1 MRQPRP
7 CPTSVA
13 VVLSV
18 FYELSYILKDPFLK
32 LSLELSYLLSLPEII
47 RKFVPMCCS
56 PVAEAVL
63 GQGQGGVGDSDLPCS
78 VIS

>member
-18 FYELSYILKDPFLK
+18 FYELSYILSDPFLK
-32 LSLELSYLLSLPEII
+32 LSLELSNLLSLPDII
-47 RKFVPMCCS
+47 WKFVPLCSS

-63 GQGQGGVGDSDLPCS
+63 SQGQGGVGDDDLLCS

>member
-18 FYELSYILKDPFLK
+18 FYELSYILSDPFLK
-32 LSLELSYLLSLPEII
+32 VSLELSNLLCLPDII
-47 RKFVPMCCS
+47 WKFVPLCSS
-56 PVAEAVL
+56 PVSEAVL
-63 GQGQGGVGDSDLPCS
+63 GQGQGGVGDDDLVCS
-78 VIS
+78 IIS